1 MKWLY
6 FLIFWRFSLISIINR
21 LFLAAMLVSVLT
33 SCSSTNV
40 NKEKIIFNRPG
51 GTDIAL
57 IPDNFVASYITSS
70 VNNERNCLAPA
81 PDVTDSSADS
91 LKLGDAAGDAVGLTD
106 GETTKG
112 LGDITPNLL
121 LARELLF
128 RACEL
133 TSNINADTEKSITI
147 YNSFLKAIVDIS
159 VAGKPQ

>member
-1 MKWLY
+1 MA
-6 FLIFWRFSLISIINR
+6 IICFSLWRLELVSIINK
-21 LFLAAMLVSVLT
+21 LLLAAVFFLVLA
-33 SCSSTNV
+33 SCSST
-40 NKEKIIFNRPG
+40 KADKDKIIFNRPG
-51 GTDIAL
+51 GTDIIL

-133 TSNINADTEKSITI
+133 TSNINADTETSITI
-147 YNSFLKAIVDIS
+147 YNSFLKSIVDIS
-159 VAGKPQ
+159 VAEKSE